1 MPEMN
6 LAAVIADAR
15 AGQSYAMQQLYERY
29 AQPIYRF
36 CYKRLGDIEAAQDA
50 MHDVFVQV
58 WRTITTIEYRGEA
71 AFMAWLYTIAN
82 NMVINV
88 FRKRKKVQHVALEE
102 AESRIASS
110 DPARAVIDHVAL
122 QEAIAQLTAD
132 QQQVIA
138 LKFFGG
144 LSNAEIGDVLGRNEG
159 AVKALQHRALTR
171 LSKILEGG
179 AEASANFNVAHGAY
193 A

>member
-1 MPEMN
+1 MPEIN

-15 AGQSYAMQQLYERY
+15 AGQSYAMQQLYEQY

-50 MHDVFVQV
+50 MHDVWVQV
-58 WRTITTIEYRGEA
+58 WRTIATIEYRGEA

-82 NMVINV
+82 NTVINV
-88 FRKRKKVQHVALEE
+88 FRKRKKVQHVALDE
-102 AESRIASS
+102 AESRVASA
-110 DPARAVIDHVAL
+110 DPARSIVDHLAL
-122 QEAIAQLTAD
+122 QQAIAQLTSD

-144 LSNAEIGDVLGRNEG
+144 LSNAEIGEVLGRNEG
-159 AVKALQHRALTR
+159 AVKALQHRALAR

-179 AEASANFNVAHGAY
+179 AEASANFSVAHGAY